1 MDWRQIPQTSPRAV
15 MAREKIK
22 PLTRIHML
30 QVRVEIHPDTVAYIL
45 REAG

>member
-1 MDWRQIPQTSPRAV
+1 MDWRQIPQTSSRAV

-22 PLTRIHML
+22 PFTRIHVM
-30 QVRVEIHPDTVAYIL
+30 QVRVEMIACIL